1 MEIKKIFKTYV
12 YKSLYVIGLFV
23 VIGVILKL
31 FIFSKPQ
38 DNDKDYQEV
47 INRNYS
53 VYALPLPKTLDFA
66 GEKVPME
73 YFDVRE
79 NIDKELLRVANW
91 HSQTLGFIKKA
102 RRYFS
107 VIEPILKANNIPDDF
122 KYLAIAESGLANVVS
137 PSNAVGVWQFLKATG
152 IEFGLEI
159 NDEVDERYHLAKST
173 EAACKYF
180 TKMYNKYQS
189 WALVAAA
196 YNTGLG
202 NLDKQLNAQKVNSYY
217 DLLLNEETGRYVYNI
232 LAIKLILTTP
242 KNYGFRF
249 RLKDLYPTI
258 PTTEIQVDSSILNMV
273 AFAEKYTVNY
283 KMLKYFNPWLRDN
296 KLVNKNKKTYFIT
309 VPKEGFRS
317 YDYTK
322 DISEPDTLINFKVD
336 SVKKKK

>member
-1 MEIKKIFKTYV
+1 MKNIINSYI
-12 YKSLYVIGLFV
+12 YKSLYVVGLFV
-23 VIGVILKL
+23 IIGVILKL
-31 FIFSKPQ
+31 FIFSKTT

-79 NIDKELLRVANW
+79 NLDKELLRVANW

-102 RRYFS
+102 RRYFF

-122 KYLAIAESGLANVVS
+122 KYLAIAESGLANVIS
-137 PSNAVGVWQFLKATG
+137 PSNAVGVWQFLKDTG

-180 TKMYNKYQS
+180 NKMYTRYKS

-202 NLDKQLNAQKVNSYY
+202 NLNKQLESQNVNSYY

-232 LAIKLILTTP
+232 LAIKLIMKTP
-242 KNYGFRF
+242 QNYGFRF
-249 RLKDLYPTI
+249 RLKDLYPVV
-258 PTTEIQVDSSILNMV
+258 PTTDIQVDSSITNLV

-283 KMLKYFNPWLRDN
+283 KLLKYFNPWLRGKKLTN
-296 KLVNKNKKTYFIT
+296 KEKKAYLIA
-309 VPKEGFRS
+309 VPREGFRT
-317 YDYTK
+317 YDYSK
-322 DISEPDTLINFKVD
+322 DITEPDTLINFKQD
-336 SVKKKK
+336 SVKRTK